1 MRAPHKTID
10 KSFDW
15 ITTSVYL
22 SLLLIG
28 WFMVFSTLYD
38 ESDPY
43 AFIDLSRPM
52 GIQSLWVLLSLI
64 VFVSVL
70 VIDWKFW
77 NTLAYP
83 IYGVSLLLLVLVL
96 IFGREI
102 NGAKAWFT
110 FGSVSFQPAEW
121 AKFATALAVASY
133 LNFYKKPT
141 KGSTNFFLAQAVFLI
156 PILLIMLQPDLGSSL
171 VFLSFYIL
179 LYRRGMSPILIVLG
193 LSLGAIF
200 VLSLLFSP
208 QWIICTVLVVAGFI
222 LMAAYESSQ
231 KTLLFGLL
239 ALGLTI
245 FLVIQGE
252 MLFILGLGTLMIL
265 FYGIMNL
272 KARNTSLITMLIPI
286 IIGISTFSWGS
297 NYLFDTVLK
306 PHQQDRINV
315 WLRPDKCDPRGSLY
329 NILQSKR
336 AIGSGGLMGKG
347 FLKGEMTKLNYVPEQ
362 STDFIFTT
370 IGEEQGFIGSLGIIL
385 LFSILLLR
393 CIIIAERA
401 SLEFVRNYAYGIFG
415 IFLIHFTFNI
425 GMTMGLLPVVGIPLP
440 FISKGGSSLI
450 AFTIMVG
457 VLIKMDQ
464 ARIR

>member
-1 MRAPHKTID
+1 MYRNKTID

-22 SLLLIG
+22 SLVIIG
-28 WFMVFSTLYD
+28 WFMVFSTLYN

-43 AFIDLSRPM
+43 AFIDITTPM
-52 GIQSLWVLLSLI
+52 GAQSLWVILSL
-64 VFVSVL
+64 FAFMSVL

-83 IYGVSLLLLVLVL
+83 IYAISLILLILVL

-110 FGSVSFQPAEW
+110 FGSISFQPAEW
-121 AKFATALAVASY
+121 AKFATALAMASY
-133 LNFYKKPT
+133 LNFYKKPI
-141 KGSTNFFLAQAVFLI
+141 KNSTNFILAQAILLI
-156 PILLIMLQPDLGSSL
+156 PILLILLQPDLGSAL

-179 LYRRGMSPILIVLG
+179 LYRRGMNSTLIILG
-193 LSLGAIF
+193 MSLGAIF
-200 VLSLLFSP
+200 ILSLIFSP
-208 QWIICTVLVVAGFI
+208 KWIISSVTVLTGI
-222 LMAAYESSQ
+222 LLMVAYENIQ
-231 KTLLFGLL
+231 KATLIGLL
-239 ALGLTI
+239 SVGLSIFFMIQEEHLFVLGFGVLLT
-245 FLVIQGE
+245 
-252 MLFILGLGTLMIL
+252 L
-265 FYGIMNL
+265 FYSFLNIKG
-272 KARNTSLITMLIPI
+272 RNMSLVTFLTPVLLGVI
-286 IIGISTFSWGS
+286 IFSWGS
-297 NYLFDTVLK
+297 NYLFDNVLK

-315 WLRPDKCDPRGSLY
+315 WLRPEKCDPRGSLY
-329 NILQSKR
+329 NILQAKR
-336 AIGSGGLMGKG
+336 AIGSGGFLGKG
-347 FLKGEMTKLNYVPEQ
+347 FLQGEMTKLNYVPEQ

-370 IGEEQGFIGSLGIIL
+370 IGEEQGFVGSLGIIALFSLL
-385 LFSILLLR
+385 LFR

-401 SLEFVRNYAYGIFG
+401 SLEFIRNYAYGIFG

-440 FISKGGSSLI
+440 FISKGGSSLL
-450 AFTIMVG
+450 AFTIMIG

>member
-1 MRAPHKTID
+1 MRATNTTID

-22 SLLLIG
+22 SLLFIG

-38 ESDPY
+38 ESIPY
-43 AFIDLSRPM
+43 AFLDISHTM
-52 GIQSLWVLLSLI
+52 GIQSLWVVLSLI
-64 VFVSVL
+64 VFASVL

-77 NTLAYP
+77 NTLSYP
-83 IYGVSLLLLVLVL
+83 IYGVSLFLLVLVL

-121 AKFATALAVASY
+121 AKFATTLAVASY
-133 LNFYKKPT
+133 LNYYKKPA
-141 KGSTNFFLAQAVFLI
+141 KDSTNFILAQAVFLI

-171 VFLSFYIL
+171 VYLSFYIL
-179 LYRRGMSPILIVLG
+179 LYRRGMSPLLIVLG
-193 LSLGAIF
+193 LSLGVIF
-200 VLSLLFSP
+200 VISLIFSP
-208 QWIICTVLVVAGFI
+208 QWIISSVLVIAGLLLMAVFESNQKTAILGLLVVAV
-222 LMAAYESSQ
+222 A
-231 KTLLFGLL
+231 
-239 ALGLTI
+239 I
-245 FLVIQGE
+245 FLMIQGE
-252 MLFILGLGTLMIL
+252 MIFVLGLGAIMIL

-272 KARNTSLITMLIPI
+272 KARNTSFITMLTPI
-286 IIGISTFSWGS
+286 IVGISIFSWGS

-315 WLRPDKCDPRGSLY
+315 WLRPEKCDPRGSLY

-336 AIGSGGLMGKG
+336 AIGSGGFMGKG
-347 FLKGEMTKLNYVPEQ
+347 FLQGEMTKLNYVPEQ

-385 LFSILLLR
+385 LFSILLFR